1 MIGLAHEMS
10 ATLSDILL
18 RGAAAEAQ
26 ERACRFG
33 RPVLASVTVQLP
45 YRDALDFFQRGAALA
60 GDRFFWARPDESFA
74 MAGVGSAWTLV
85 LHGSGRFEHAR
96 AAWRTLCQEAVLHA
110 GESPRG
116 TGPAVLGGFSFDPL
130 CPRTPL
136 WDGFPDGLLLL
147 PRYLL
152 TTAGQTSWLT
162 VNTVV
167 TPDALPNPVPE
178 GWPDEVVTLLL
189 DSAPDGAEPAP
200 VRETPDLEDALPPEE
215 WKRTVASV
223 VQEIRAGR
231 VQKVV
236 LARQAYL
243 HRREPFD
250 PAHALAQLRRRY
262 PGCFVFAVAR
272 GTRCFLGASP
282 ERLIRLERGAVQV
295 TCLAGSIARGATPE
309 EDARLGAA
317 LLASEKDRA
326 EHAFVVQA
334 LCSRLAEA
342 GVELEPPGVPR
353 LLKVHHVQHLFTPLR
368 GRARGSQSVLDLVA
382 RLQPTPAVGGVPR
395 HVALELIRE
404 RERLDRGWYAGP
416 LGWMDRHGDGEFAV
430 AIRSAL
436 LDGAAAT
443 LFAGCG
449 IVAGSDPEQEYAEA
463 SLKLRPMLAA
473 LSEETR
479 D

>member
-1 MIGLAHEMS
+1 MVGLTRETR
-10 ATLSDILL
+10 ATLGDLPL
-18 RGAAAEAQ
+18 RSAAEAQ
-26 ERACRFG
+26 ARARWSG
-33 RPVLASVTVQLP
+33 RPILASVTVQLP
-45 YRDALDFFQRGAALA
+45 HRDPLDFFRRGAALA

-74 MAGVGSAWTLV
+74 MAGVGTAWTLA
-85 LHGSGRFEHAR
+85 LDGADRFEHAR
-96 AAWRTLCQEAVLHA
+96 AAWRALCQEAVIQA
-110 GESPRG
+110 GEVPRG
-116 TGPAVLGGFSFDPL
+116 TGPVVLGGFSFDPL

-152 TTAGQTSWLT
+152 TTTGETSWLT
-162 VNTVV
+162 VNTLVA
-167 TPDALPNPVPE
+167 PDAPPNTVSA
-178 GWPDEVVTLLL
+178 GWPDEVATLLS
-189 DSAPDGAEPAP
+189 DPSSDGAQPAP
-200 VRETPDLEDALPPEE
+200 ARGMPDLEDALPPEE

-223 VQEIRAGR
+223 VQEIHAGH

-236 LARQAYL
+236 LARQVYL
-243 HRREPFD
+243 RRCEPFD
-250 PAHALAQLRRRY
+250 PAHALARLRRCY

-272 GTRCFLGASP
+272 GMRCFLGASP

-295 TCLAGSIARGATPE
+295 TCLAGSIARGTTPE
-309 EDARLGAA
+309 EDERLGTA

-334 LCSRLAEA
+334 LCDGLTEA
-342 GVELEPPGVPR
+342 GVELEPPGLPR
-353 LLKVHHVQHLFTPLR
+353 LLKVHNVQHLFTPLR
-368 GRARGSQSVLDLVA
+368 GRARERQSVLDLVA
-382 RLQPTPAVGGVPR
+382 WLHPSPAVGGVPR
-395 HVALELIRE
+395 DVALELIRE

-416 LGWMDRHGDGEFAV
+416 LGWMDRQGDGEFAV

-449 IVAGSDPEQEYAEA
+449 IVAGSDPEREYAEA

-473 LSEETR
+473 LGEETR